1 MVNLCVF
8 GDCYLV
14 SRAVKQESME
24 SGKDD
29 IPAIKMLMFTFRPNR
44 QIPIQGCFVGKV
56 VCIRWRD
63 KEMG

>member
-1 MVNLCVF
+1 M
-8 GDCYLV
+8 
-14 SRAVKQESME
+14 Q

-44 QIPIQGCFVGKV
+44 QIQIQGYFVGKV

-63 KEMG
+63 KETG